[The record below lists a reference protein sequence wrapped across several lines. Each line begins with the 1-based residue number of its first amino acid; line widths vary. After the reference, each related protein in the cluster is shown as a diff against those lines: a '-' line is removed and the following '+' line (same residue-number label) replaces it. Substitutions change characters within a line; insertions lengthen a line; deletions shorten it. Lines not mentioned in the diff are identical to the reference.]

1 MWMVDRLRLMVEGPC
16 LQMAKFDSNANKKG
30 LCKPTVEAHRH
41 HSSFHISELKDNLLV
56 LVHDV

>member
-1 MWMVDRLRLMVEGPC
+1 
-16 LQMAKFDSNANKKG
+16 MAKFDSNANKKG